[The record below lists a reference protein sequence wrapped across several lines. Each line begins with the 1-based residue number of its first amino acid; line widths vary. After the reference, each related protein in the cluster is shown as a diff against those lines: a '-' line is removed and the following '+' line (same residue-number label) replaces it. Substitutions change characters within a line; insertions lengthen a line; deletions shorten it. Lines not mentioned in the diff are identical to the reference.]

1 LLHNHTGVCQRVQ
14 ACILL
19 YSLTFLIDMTTIS
32 LIRLASFPAIVFVA
46 MFLVSCSSTSP
57 KLDVNTPVIRL
68 ERTMCFGSCPAYN
81 LEFRGD
87 CTAQYEGFA
96 NVEKIGVYRAKV
108 DEASLR
114 VMMDRFNKINFFEL
128 NDIYDD
134 RVTDIPTY
142 TVTYQLGT
150 KKKTVIDRFNPP
162 PGLRE
167 LERSLDSV
175 AKQLDWKPIN

>member
-1 LLHNHTGVCQRVQ
+1 MITNSLL
-14 ACILL
+14 
-19 YSLTFLIDMTTIS
+19 
-32 LIRLASFPAIVFVA
+32 RLSPFPVIVFA
-46 MFLVSCSSTSP
+46 MMLLISCSSTSP

-87 CTAQYEGFA
+87 GTAQYEGFA

-108 DEASLR
+108 DEADLLF
-114 VMMDRFNKINFFEL
+114 MMNEFNKINFFEL

-142 TVTYQLGT
+142 TVKYQLGD
-150 KKKTVIDRFNPP
+150 KKKTVIDRFGPP
-162 PGLRE
+162 PGLRG
-167 LERSLDSV
+167 LEKKLDSI
-175 AKQLDWKPIN
+175 AKKLDWQPTN

>member
-1 LLHNHTGVCQRVQ
+1 MNNNPLFRLFPLPVVAFALMT
-14 ACILL
+14 
-19 YSLTFLIDMTTIS
+19 LI
-32 LIRLASFPAIVFVA
+32 
-46 MFLVSCSSTSP
+46 SCSSTSP

-87 CTAQYEGFA
+87 GTAQYEGFA

-108 DEASLR
+108 DEADLR
-114 VMMDRFNKINFFEL
+114 FMMSEFNKINFFEL

-142 TVTYQLGT
+142 TVTYQLGD

-167 LERSLDSV
+167 LEKKLDSI
-175 AKQLDWKPIN
+175 AKKLDWQPIN